1 MFAPGRFAPAP
12 RVTQWP
18 IQGRRGEQAS
28 RGGPATLAQSRVNN
42 RPQMTA
48 SSPARNNGALSHPVF
63 RGLLGGGA
71 LYFIGNAMQVM
82 AASWL
87 MVEMTGSPFL
97 AALVQTAVFLPM
109 FVLSLPA
116 GVLADTRDRG
126 RLMQRALLVQ
136 GVTVALLAA
145 LLLGGWAGPA
155 SLLLFT
161 AVAGSCTALLSP
173 AWNSTVADSIP
184 REELPQAIV
193 ATSIAYNVAR
203 AVGPSAAGIVFAYAG
218 AAWVFAAAVAGVFAM
233 SRSLLRN
240 PPKPHPVSRLPA
252 ERLWG
257 GTLSALRFARHSPAV
272 LAQLL
277 RTMAYSGA
285 GSALWALLPVIGQ
298 RQLGLGAAGFGLLMG
313 CLGGG
318 AVLAGLVIGRVRA
331 RFGIEWIV
339 RIGCVVY
346 AFSMLAA
353 ALSSSHALVYAA
365 LVLGGGAWMAVM
377 STFNTATQTSVP
389 PWVRSRASALHTL
402 SALGAFAIC
411 SAFWGALTSLIDL
424 PATLCV
430 ASACMAA
437 GLLLA
442 RPFPLRMGDRTEV
455 TQVASMFEELS
466 VADEPDPEAGPVA
479 VEIGYRIRADQTE
492 AFLEAV
498 SHLRAPR
505 RRDGA
510 TLWRVYR
517 DLSDP
522 ARYCERFIVTSW
534 ADYLHQRSRATLA
547 DQELEAQVRVHLE
560 PGAAVTT
567 QHYIAEL

>member
-1 MFAPGRFAPAP
+1 
-12 RVTQWP
+12 
-18 IQGRRGEQAS
+18 
-28 RGGPATLAQSRVNN
+28 
-42 RPQMTA
+42 
-48 SSPARNNGALSHPVF
+48 
-63 RGLLGGGA
+63 LLGGGTV
-71 LYFIGNAMQVM
+71 YFIGNAMQVM
-82 AASWL
+82 AAAWL
-87 MVEMTGSPFL
+87 MVELTGSAFL

-116 GVLADTRDRG
+116 GVLADTTDRAK
-126 RLMQRALLVQ
+126 LMRKALLVQ
-136 GVTVALLAA
+136 AVTVALLSG
-145 LLLGGWAGPA
+145 LLLAGWAGPA

-161 AVAGSCTALLSP
+161 CIAGCCTALLSP
-173 AWNSTVADSIP
+173 AWNSTVADSVP

-193 ATSIAYNVAR
+193 AVSIAYNVAR
-203 AVGPSAAGIVFAYAG
+203 ALGPTLAGFVFAHAG
-218 AAWVFAAAVAGVFAM
+218 AAWVFAVAVAGIAGM
-233 SRSLLRN
+233 ALSLRRH
-240 PPKPHPVSRLPA
+240 PPKPHPASRLPA

-277 RTMAYSGA
+277 RTVAYSAA

-313 CLGGG
+313 CLGTG
-318 AVLAGLVIGRVRA
+318 AVLAGLVVGRIRA
-331 RFGIEWIV
+331 RIGIEAIV
-339 RIGCVVY
+339 RGGCVVY
-346 AFSMLAA
+346 ALAMLAA

-365 LVLGGGAWMAVM
+365 LVCGGGAWMAVM

-389 PWVRSRASALHTL
+389 PWVRSRATALHTL
-402 SALGAFAIC
+402 SALGSFAIG
-411 SAFWGALTSLIDL
+411 SAFWGALTGLIDL

-430 ASACMAA
+430 AAACMGA

-466 VADEPDPEAGPVA
+466 VADEPDPQAGPVA
-479 VEIGYRIRADQTE
+479 VEISYRIRPDRTD

-510 TLWRVYR
+510 TFWRVYR

-547 DQELEAQVRVHLE
+547 DQELEAGVRTHLD
-560 PGAAVTT
+560 PDAPVTT
-567 QHYIAEL
+567 QHYIAEM